1 MNDIETTAAAQRAA
15 AITADALGHF
25 WHGIPLQPWT
35 ARRELLYLALQDAA
49 ESDLLSNISNNL
61 DHLTII
67 ESKLQ
72 TLVQPPSTTANNSQ
86 PPQTSPDS
94 LIHWSRF
101 LPAASIVLWLAHHQ
115 PSDWLTLRAD
125 PTAWLRIIEDWADA
139 NIDTDELAPAVR
151 LAHTLRTAHRQLM
164 TLPRPDAQTRKRD
177 AGNSLCP
184 TN

>member
-1 MNDIETTAAAQRAA
+1 MSDPEQTAAASRAA
-15 AITADALGHF
+15 AITQDALGHF
-25 WHGIPLQPWT
+25 WHGSPLQPWT
-35 ARRELLYLALQDAA
+35 ARSELLYLALQDAA

-67 ESKLQ
+67 EAKLAEAVSK
-72 TLVQPPSTTANNSQ
+72 
-86 PPQTSPDS
+86 SPDLQVS
-94 LIHWSRF
+94 ESGLIHWSRF

-125 PTAWLRIIEDWADA
+125 PAAWLRVIENWADA
-139 NIDTDELAPAVR
+139 NIETDELAPAVR